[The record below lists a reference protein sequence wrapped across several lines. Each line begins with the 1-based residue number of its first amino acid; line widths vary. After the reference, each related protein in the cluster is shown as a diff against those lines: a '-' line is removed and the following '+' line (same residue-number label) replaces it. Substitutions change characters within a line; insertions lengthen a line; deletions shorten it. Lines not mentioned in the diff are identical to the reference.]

1 MSDKPSLFL
10 LVLLALLSQ
19 SAYSN
24 PPLYPGY
31 YIDLKGDTVLCRI
44 EYNDWYRNPATI
56 VVEVNNTKRTLGT
69 SDIKGFGV
77 TGYGDY
83 QAATVNYHLNPIGE
97 KDLPDH
103 FLDDTETKTCFLK
116 VLVRGPYSLYQLILP
131 ERLYFFL
138 SEKDGAIAEL
148 VYRVKQEES
157 GIVED
162 QPYKSR
168 LGRLYEQE
176 GILVDNHYDIEGVRY
191 SPTNLVAI
199 VNKLNEARTGVKT
212 MGPKAASR
220 AVQVNL
226 FAGGVLHGFPTTFAG
241 EFNSPYT
248 MPSSFSLAGGVD
260 FRLVIPG
267 HFNVWSIGLSVGYDS
282 YNTSVSGSGAIVDSG
297 QGYSYSRT
305 TYTETIPIT
314 SWMLT
319 TNLYAMYLI
328 NKFGTVQAYV
338 KGGVGTDFL
347 LGSNINMYTNYSES
361 LTGYVNG
368 STPISGSG
376 TYSRQLMSF
385 RGTLLNF
392 NASLGAMAG
401 RSRIELSYYTPM
413 ELGAVGQPSY
423 VVDMFGIF
431 YYCTLFK

>member
-1 MSDKPSLFL
+1 VWIS
-10 LVLLALLSQ
+10 
-19 SAYSN
+19 
-24 PPLYPGY
+24 
-31 YIDLKGDTVLCRI
+31 
-44 EYNDWYRNPATI
+44 
-56 VVEVNNTKRTLGT
+56 
-69 SDIKGFGV
+69 
-77 TGYGDY
+77 
-83 QAATVNYHLNPIGE
+83 
-97 KDLPDH
+97 
-103 FLDDTETKTCFLK
+103 
-116 VLVRGPYSLYQLILP
+116 
-131 ERLYFFL
+131 
-138 SEKDGAIAEL
+138 
-148 VYRVKQEES
+148 
-157 GIVED
+157 
-162 QPYKSR
+162 
-168 LGRLYEQE
+168 
-176 GILVDNHYDIEGVRY
+176 
-191 SPTNLVAI
+191 
-199 VNKLNEARTGVKT
+199 
-212 MGPKAASR
+212 
-220 AVQVNL
+220 
-226 FAGGVLHGFPTTFAG
+226 
-241 EFNSPYT
+241 
-248 MPSSFSLAGGVD
+248 
-260 FRLVIPG
+260 
-267 HFNVWSIGLSVGYDS
+267 WSIGLSVGYDS

>member
-260 FRLVIPG
+260 FLV
-267 HFNVWSIGLSVGYDS
+267 HRVIGWL
-282 YNTSVSGSGAIVDSG
+282 
-297 QGYSYSRT
+297 
-305 TYTETIPIT
+305 
-314 SWMLT
+314 
-319 TNLYAMYLI
+319 
-328 NKFGTVQAYV
+328 
-338 KGGVGTDFL
+338 
-347 LGSNINMYTNYSES
+347 
-361 LTGYVNG
+361 
-368 STPISGSG
+368 
-376 TYSRQLMSF
+376 
-385 RGTLLNF
+385 
-392 NASLGAMAG
+392 
-401 RSRIELSYYTPM
+401 
-413 ELGAVGQPSY
+413 
-423 VVDMFGIF
+423 
-431 YYCTLFK
+431 